1 LDRKINL
8 LPNIIPNS
16 DGGPITGNGIIVTL
30 YLGTAYA
37 QSQIPLNNS
46 TISEEQQTGYFD
58 SIDLIHGLFL
68 IVAFIV
74 IAIRLKYSKMKI
86 RAWIAIFLVLASMG
100 LWMAQRDPGSPG
112 EYPNTNDGQRVVAI
126 TLVIIALIVLLLSR
140 RTKKGIPWK
149 KYKGLRRHFSGPVR
163 QQVLDAQKYKCANCN
178 MSIIPPLVH
187 YDHIDGNHSN
197 NDFSNCQAL
206 CPNCHSL
213 KTDDDRRTQ

>member
-1 LDRKINL
+1 VSVGL
-8 LPNIIPNS
+8 LLGMVSFVI
-16 DGGPITGNGIIVTL
+16 L

-37 QSQIPLNNS
+37 QSQIPFDNS
-46 TISEEQQTGYFD
+46 TISEEQQTSYFD
-58 SIDLIHGLFL
+58 SIDGIHALFL
-68 IVAFIV
+68 IIAFIV
-74 IAIRLKYSKMKI
+74 IAIRFKYAPSPKMKI
-86 RAWIAIFLVLASMG
+86 RAWIALFLVFASIG
-100 LWMAQRDPGSPG
+100 LWMAQRSPG
-112 EYPNTNDGQRVVAI
+112 EYPDPNTDDGQRVLAI
-126 TLVIIALIVLLLSR
+126 ILVIIALIVLLLSR

-197 NDFSNCQAL
+197 DDFSNCQAL

-213 KTDDDRRTQ
+213 KTDDDRRNQ